1 VIVSFETQFLQKT
14 CLTIQIA
21 EGMFGAVHA
30 QALIALIA
38 DIEAFEDAGQVI
50 DFFGLAAGCREDD
63 SLFLPIGASYRARFL
78 AAGKRFDCNANGKVV
93 WSSVKRLKLMEIE
106 HINEGRRN

>member
-1 VIVSFETQFLQKT
+1 MIVSFETRCLQKI
-14 CLTIQIA
+14 CLTIEAA
-21 EGMFGAVHA
+21 ERRLGPIHA

-50 DFFGLAAGCREDD
+50 DFFGCAAVCPGDD
-63 SLFLPIGASYRARFL
+63 SLSLSIGASYRARFL
-78 AAGKRFDCNANGKVV
+78 AAGKRFGCDPNGKVI

-106 HINEGRRN
+106 VINE